1 MSFVEVLATA
11 VASAVLTTVLLAWW
25 AGRVLLPKL
34 EQRLEARLDG
44 ILATA
49 GSELG
54 AEVGRSVGAELEEFA
69 TNQFPRL
76 RQEVRAG
83 FADAMSGALRGE
95 LIAPTAKSAVLA
107 GAGVVGKGLDLL
119 LGSRPAPAPDPDD
132 EDT

>member
-1 MSFVEVLATA
+1 MSFVEVFVTA
-11 VASAVLTTVLLAWW
+11 AASAVLTTALLAWW
-25 AGRVLLPKL
+25 AARVLLPKL
-34 EQRLEARLDG
+34 EQRLEARLE
-44 ILATA
+44 AA
-49 GSELG
+49 GNQLG

-69 TNQFPRL
+69 TAQFPRL

-107 GAGVVGKGLDLL
+107 GAGVVGKGLELL